1 MHKNYSKN
9 VFINCPFD
17 SEYKPLLKALVYTVL
32 YFDYKPRLSLEESDS
47 GRVRLQKIL
56 DCIKE
61 SQFGIHDLS
70 RIKAKQENEF
80 FRFNMPFEL
89 GADFGCKTYNSK
101 YSNKAFLVLAKEK
114 YDYMK
119 SISDLN
125 GIDIKNHNNEVE
137 DLICAVRTWFIETV
151 GLRNLDGPMKIW
163 FRYNDFRTKI
173 FEEKFQKYYGEYD
186 ENTAEKIAV
195 DEIDKMPM
203 PEFIDEVKLF
213 LTNKK

>member
-1 MHKNYSKN
+1 LHKKYSKN

-17 SEYKPLLKALVYTVL
+17 DEYRPLLRALVYTII
-32 YFDYKPRLSLEESDS
+32 YFNFQPRLSLEQSDS

-56 DCIKE
+56 DCISK
-61 SQFGIHDLS
+61 SKYGIHDLS
-70 RIKAKQENEF
+70 RIQATEANEF

-101 YSNKAFLVLAKEK
+101 HSKKAFLVLAKEK

-119 SISDLN
+119 AISDLN
-125 GIDIKNHNNEVE
+125 GIDIKNHNNQVE
-137 DLICAVRTWFIETV
+137 DLIYAVRAWFIETV

-163 FRYNDFRTKI
+163 FTYNDFQKEI
-173 FEEKFQKYYGEYD
+173 FESKFQKYYGDYD

-195 DEIDKMPM
+195 DEIAKMPM
-203 PEFIDEVKLF
+203 PEFIDEI
-213 LTNKK
+213 KKFIKS